1 MVNYD
6 DVLPSKYGNEDN
18 AFTRGF
24 GGAAYDDGTPLRTV
38 GFVNHDVTAALGGFA
53 QAEYQRK
60 RLEAA
65 QKAWKAVENQIRLR
79 TDQCLREALAEAKC
93 AVYDA
98 MHLPGFDY
106 KVAALK
112 EDAANL
118 TLISSRYL

>member
-1 MVNYD
+1 MKSYD
-6 DVLPSKYGNEDN
+6 DVLPSKYGNEDEEPVY
-18 AFTRGF
+18 GQ
-24 GGAAYDDGTPLRTV
+24 
-38 GFVNHDVTAALGGFA
+38 DVTAAIGGFA

-60 RLEAA
+60 RQEAA
-65 QKAWKAVENQIRLR
+65 QAAWKAVENQIRLR

-98 MHLPGFDY
+98 MHLPDFDY

-112 EDAANL
+112 EDAATL